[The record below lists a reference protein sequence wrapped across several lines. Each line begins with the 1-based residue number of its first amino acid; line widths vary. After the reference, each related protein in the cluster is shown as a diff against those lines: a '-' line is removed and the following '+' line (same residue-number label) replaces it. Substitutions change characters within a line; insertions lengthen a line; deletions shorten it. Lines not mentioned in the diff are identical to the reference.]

1 MTAQAT
7 ENDVLARQLEALS
20 EARRRTLA
28 LVEGIG
34 DEDLVRVHSPL
45 MSPLVWDLGHI
56 AAFEDLWLVHRF
68 AGRPLLRSD
77 LAVVYDAF
85 ETPRARRGDL
95 PFLGPEGALEYLAD
109 VREFAVSLAQDRGV
123 GDGALHEMVARH
135 EHQHCET
142 MLQTI
147 QLARLEGYPAAA
159 RPTGATAARAA
170 AATTAA
176 PSSDGK
182 SGLEL
187 IEVPA
192 GPCTVGAAPG
202 RFAYDN
208 ERPRQ
213 RVELDRFSIA
223 KTQVT
228 NGAYLEF
235 IGAGGYRRREVW
247 SEEGWEWKEQ
257 HGIERPGGWAEDL
270 TAEWRLGACEPL
282 DLASP
287 VIHVSWYEADAFARA
302 HGARL
307 PSELEWEKAASW
319 DPAAGEA
326 RGYPW
331 GERGPQPGLHCNL
344 DQLHRGPV
352 AAGSYPAGDSP
363 YGISDTIGQVW
374 EWTNS
379 TFEGYPGFS
388 AHPYPEYSEV
398 FFGQGYRVLRGGSW
412 ATRARVATPSFRN
425 WDFPQRRQIFAG
437 IRIAR

>member
-1 MTAQAT
+1 MTAHTT
-7 ENDVLARQLEALS
+7 ESDTLARQLEALS
-20 EARRRTLA
+20 EVRRRTLA
-28 LVEGIG
+28 LVEGIS
-34 DEDLVRVHSPL
+34 DEDLVQVHSPL
-45 MSPLVWDLGHI
+45 MSPLAWDLGHI

-68 AGRPLLRSD
+68 AGRPMVRED

-85 ETPRARRGDL
+85 ETPRAQRGNL
-95 PFLGPEGALEYLAD
+95 PFLAPEGALEYLAE
-109 VREFAVSLAQDRGV
+109 VRELVVYLAQDRGV

-147 QLARLEGYPAAA
+147 QLARLEQYPAAA
-159 RPTGATAARAA
+159 RAAGATAE
-170 AATTAA
+170 A
-176 PSSDGK
+176 PPRDSK

-192 GPCTVGAAPG
+192 GPCTVGARPTG
-202 RFAYDN
+202 FAYDN

-213 RVELDRFSIA
+213 RVNLDRFSIA
-223 KTQVT
+223 KTPVT

-235 IGAGGYRRREVW
+235 IDGGGYRRQEVW
-247 SEEGWEWKEQ
+247 SKEGWEWRQQ
-257 HGIERPGGWAEDL
+257 HDVKRPGGWTDDL
-270 TAEWRLGACEPL
+270 KAEWRLGSYEPL
-282 DLASP
+282 DPASP
-287 VIHVSWYEADAFARA
+287 VVHVSWFEADAFARA

-319 DPAAGEA
+319 DLAAGEA
-326 RGYPW
+326 RDYPW
-331 GERGPQPGLHCNL
+331 GDGAPQPGLHGNL

-352 AAGSYPAGDSP
+352 VAGSYPAGDSP
-363 YGISDTIGQVW
+363 YGISDAIGQVW
-374 EWTNS
+374 EWTDS
-379 TFEGYPGFS
+379 VFEGYPGFS

-412 ATRARVATPSFRN
+412 ATRARVATASFRN

-437 IRIAR
+437 IRLAR

>member
-7 ENDVLARQLEALS
+7 ENDVLTRQLEALS

-34 DEDLVRVHSPL
+34 DEDLVQVHSPL
-45 MSPLVWDLGHI
+45 MSPLAWDLGHI

-68 AGRPLLRSD
+68 AGRPMVKED

-85 ETPRARRGDL
+85 ETPRAHRGDL
-95 PFLGPEGALEYLAD
+95 PFLDPEAALQYLAD
-109 VREFAVSLAQDRGV
+109 VRKLVVALAQDRGV

-159 RPTGATAARAA
+159 RGAGL
-170 AATTAA
+170 TTPA
-176 PSSDGK
+176 PSADGK
-182 SGLEL
+182 RGLEL
-187 IEVPA
+187 VNVPA
-192 GPCTVGAAPG
+192 GRCTVGAGPTG
-202 RFAYDN
+202 FAYDN

-223 KTQVT
+223 KTPVT

-235 IGAGGYRRREVW
+235 VEAGGYRRQELW
-247 SEEGWEWKEQ
+247 SKEGWEWRKRHQ
-257 HGIERPGGWAEDL
+257 IERPGGWSEDL
-270 TAEWRLGACEPL
+270 RAEWRLGSYQPL

-287 VIHVSWYEADAFARA
+287 VVHVSWYEADAFARA
-302 HGARL
+302 HDARL
-307 PSELEWEKAASW
+307 PTELEWEKAASW

-326 RGYPW
+326 RRYPW
-331 GERGPQPGLHCNL
+331 GEDDPQPGLHCNL

-352 AAGSYPAGDSP
+352 AAGTYPAGDSA
-363 YGISDTIGQVW
+363 YGVSDPIGQVW
-374 EWTNS
+374 EWTDS
-379 TFEGYPGFS
+379 IFEGYLGFS

-425 WDFPQRRQIFAG
+425 WDLPQRRQIFAG
-437 IRIAR
+437 IRIAK

>member
-34 DEDLVRVHSPL
+34 DEDLVQVHSPL
-45 MSPLVWDLGHI
+45 MSPLAWDLGHI

-68 AGRPLLRSD
+68 ADRPMVKEE

-85 ETPRARRGDL
+85 ETPRAHRGDL
-95 PFLGPEGALEYLAD
+95 PFLEPEGALQYLAD
-109 VREFAVSLAQDRGV
+109 VRKLVVALARDRGV

-159 RPTGATAARAA
+159 RAAG
-170 AATTAA
+170 TTTSA
-176 PSSDGK
+176 PSADGER
-182 SGLEL
+182 GLEL
-187 IEVPA
+187 VDVPA
-192 GPCTVGAAPG
+192 GPCTVGAGPTG
-202 RFAYDN
+202 FAYDN

-213 RVELDRFSIA
+213 RMELDRFSIA
-223 KTQVT
+223 STPVT

-235 IGAGGYRRREVW
+235 VEAGGYRRQELW
-247 SEEGWEWKEQ
+247 SKEGWEWCKLHQ
-257 HGIERPGGWAEDL
+257 IERPGGWSEDL
-270 TAEWRLGACEPL
+270 RAEWRLGSYQPL

-287 VIHVSWYEADAFARA
+287 VVHVSWFEAGAFARA
-302 HGARL
+302 HDARL
-307 PSELEWEKAASW
+307 PTEFEWEKAASW
-319 DPAAGEA
+319 DPAAAEA
-326 RGYPW
+326 RRYPW
-331 GERGPQPGLHCNL
+331 GEDVPQPGVHCNL

-352 AAGSYPAGDSP
+352 ATGSYPAGDSA
-363 YGISDTIGQVW
+363 YGVSDAIGQVW
-374 EWTNS
+374 EWTDS
-379 TFEGYPGFS
+379 IFEGYPGFS

-412 ATRARVATPSFRN
+412 ATRARVATSSFRN
-425 WDFPQRRQIFAG
+425 WDLPQRRQIFAG
-437 IRIAR
+437 IRIAK